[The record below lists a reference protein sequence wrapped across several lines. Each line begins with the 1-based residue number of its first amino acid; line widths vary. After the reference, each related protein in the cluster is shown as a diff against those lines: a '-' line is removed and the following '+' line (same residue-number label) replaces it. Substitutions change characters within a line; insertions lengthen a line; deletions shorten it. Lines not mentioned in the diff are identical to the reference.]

1 MARST
6 TFGASVTTGLPD
18 TWDTLCLPGITYQSY
33 TLLHGHPQLFGS
45 WGEEGKDRLLR
56 TRPSTTPTS
65 TPTSTQGSLAP
76 ILPTLD

>member
-56 TRPSTTPTS
+56 TRPSNPLWEPNPYLYPGKLGTHS
-65 TPTSTQGSLAP
+65 SNS
-76 ILPTLD
+76 